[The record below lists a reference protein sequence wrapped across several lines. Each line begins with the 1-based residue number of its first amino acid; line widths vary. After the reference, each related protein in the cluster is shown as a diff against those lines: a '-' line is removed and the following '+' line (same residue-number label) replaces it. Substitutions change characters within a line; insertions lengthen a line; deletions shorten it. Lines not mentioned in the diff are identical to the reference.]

1 MDSLTRLP
9 LIARLRGT
17 HVWRAFERLGAVHWA
32 RLAAAITFTSFVAL
46 FPLIT
51 VGAAI
56 GTTLLSEDQLGKLQ
70 DKIAAQSPGLS
81 NLLNLNGLVAHAGSV
96 GLIAGALL
104 LVIGIN
110 WVGAL
115 RGCLR
120 AVWEKEQDPGNPFL
134 LRLKDAGV
142 LVGLG
147 VVGLVAMG
155 SSVFANSAV
164 GWAADKVGIVG
175 GAGRALLFFAG
186 LAIALL
192 VDFLLLV
199 YLLTRL
205 PQVHPGRRA
214 VVIASLIGA
223 VGFELLKQLLTG
235 YLQGL
240 AGKSMYGAFAVPVA
254 VVLWI
259 NFMARLLLYCAAWT
273 ATAVQPSE
281 TAAGE
286 GPDPGISPAVGDA
299 SRGAAATADQQHR
312 AARRLHRAARN
323 AGRQCRTC
331 HAGQLVGRPGMARAV
346 DDGKAMG
353 TQGRLAAS
361 MCDLVV
367 MKSRVLSGLRAWAW
381 R

>member
-1 MDSLTRLP
+1 MQLLTRLP
-9 LIARLRGT
+9 LIGRLRRT
-17 HVWRAFERLGAVHWA
+17 HVWRAFERLDAVHWA
-32 RLAAAITFTSFVAL
+32 QLAAAITFTSFVAL

-56 GTTLLSEDQLGKLQ
+56 GAALLSKDQLGKLQ
-70 DKIAAQSPGLS
+70 DKITAQAPGLS
-81 NLLNLNGLVAHAGSV
+81 DLLNLNHLVAHAGSV

-134 LRLKDAGV
+134 LRLKDTGV

-164 GWAADKVGIVG
+164 GWAADKAGIEG
-175 GAGRALLFFAG
+175 GAGRALLFLAG

-205 PQVHPGRRA
+205 PRVHPGRRA
-214 VVIASLIGA
+214 VVIAGLIGA
-223 VGFELLKQLLTG
+223 VGFELLKLLLTG
-235 YLQGL
+235 YLQGV

-273 ATAVQPSE
+273 ATAEQSSE
-281 TAAGE
+281 TAESA
-286 GPDPGISPAVGDA
+286 GPDPGTSPTAGAA
-299 SRGAAATADQQHR
+299 SQGAAANGGAPAAPHR
-312 AARRLHRAARN
+312 TR
-323 AGRQCRTC
+323 G
-331 HAGQLVGRPGMARAV
+331 P
-346 DDGKAMG
+346 
-353 TQGRLAAS
+353 
-361 MCDLVV
+361 
-367 MKSRVLSGLRAWAW
+367 
-381 R
+381 

>member
-1 MDSLTRLP
+1 VFFMEWLTRLP
-9 LIARLRGT
+9 VIARLMRT
-17 HVWRAFERLGAVHWA
+17 HVWRAYERLDAVHWA

-56 GTTLLSEDQLGKLQ
+56 GAKLLSEEQLGKLQ
-70 DKIAAQSPGLS
+70 DKIADQAPGLS
-81 NLLNLNGLVAHAGSV
+81 GLLDLDRFVAHAGAV

-120 AVWEKEQDPGNPFL
+120 AVWEKEQDPGNAIL
-134 LRLKDAGV
+134 LRIKDTAV

-147 VVGLVAMG
+147 AVGLLAIG

-164 GWAADKVGIVG
+164 GWAADKVGIEG
-175 GAGRALLFFAG
+175 GAGRAVLFFAG

-205 PQVHPGRRA
+205 PRVHPGRRA
-214 VVIASLIGA
+214 VVVASLIGA
-223 VGFELLKQLLTG
+223 VGFELLKLLLTG
-235 YLQGL
+235 YLQGV

-259 NFMARLLLYCAAWT
+259 NLMARLLLFCAAWT
-273 ATAVQPSE
+273 ATAVQAGE
-281 TAAGE
+281 AAAGE
-286 GPDPGISPAVGDA
+286 GPDPEISPAADDA
-299 SRGAAATADQQHR
+299 PQGASANSGASAAPRRTAPPARG
-312 AARRLHRAARN
+312 
-323 AGRQCRTC
+323 
-331 HAGQLVGRPGMARAV
+331 P
-346 DDGKAMG
+346 
-353 TQGRLAAS
+353 
-361 MCDLVV
+361 
-367 MKSRVLSGLRAWAW
+367 
-381 R
+381 

>member
-1 MDSLTRLP
+1 MDWLKRLP
-9 LIARLRGT
+9 VIGKLMRT
-17 HVWRAFERLGAVHWA
+17 HAGRAFERLDAVHWA

-56 GTTLLSEDQLGKLQ
+56 GAKLLSDDRLGKLQ
-70 DKIAAQSPGLS
+70 DKIADQAPGLS
-81 NLLNLNGLVAHAGSV
+81 DLLDLDSLVAHAGSV

-115 RGCLR
+115 RGSLR

-134 LRLKDAGV
+134 LKLKDSVV

-147 VVGLVAMG
+147 AVGLVAIG
-155 SSVFANSAV
+155 SSVFANIAV
-164 GWAADKVGIVG
+164 GWAADKVGIEG

-186 LAIALL
+186 LAIALV

-205 PQVHPGRRA
+205 PRVHPGRRA
-214 VVIASLIGA
+214 VVVAGLIGA
-223 VGFELLKQLLTG
+223 VGFELLKWLLTG
-235 YLQGL
+235 YLQGV

-259 NFMARLLLYCAAWT
+259 NLMARLLLYCAAWT
-273 ATAVQPSE
+273 ATA
-281 TAAGE
+281 TAAGTAVQSGEPAEGE
-286 GPDPGISPAVGDA
+286 GPEPEISPAADAAPQRASVG
-299 SRGAAATADQQHR
+299 SRAPAAP
-312 AARRLHRAARN
+312 RLQKH
-323 AGRQCRTC
+323 G
-331 HAGQLVGRPGMARAV
+331 P
-346 DDGKAMG
+346 
-353 TQGRLAAS
+353 
-361 MCDLVV
+361 
-367 MKSRVLSGLRAWAW
+367 
-381 R
+381 

>member
-1 MDSLTRLP
+1 MEWLTRLP
-9 LIARLRGT
+9 VIGKLMRT
-17 HVWRAFERLGAVHWA
+17 HAWRAFERLDAVHWA

-56 GTTLLSEDQLGKLQ
+56 GAKLLSDAQLGELQ
-70 DKIAAQSPGLS
+70 DKIAAQAPGLS
-81 NLLNLNGLVAHAGSV
+81 DLLDLDSLVAHAGSA

-115 RGCLR
+115 RGSLR

-134 LRLKDAGV
+134 LKCKDSMV

-147 VVGLVAMG
+147 AVGLVAIG

-164 GWAADKVGIVG
+164 GWAAGRAGIEG

-186 LAIALL
+186 LGIALV

-205 PQVHPGRRA
+205 PRVHPGRRA
-214 VVIASLIGA
+214 VLVAGLIGA
-223 VGFELLKQLLTG
+223 VGFELLKWLLTG
-235 YLQGL
+235 YLQDV
-240 AGKSMYGAFAVPVA
+240 AAKSMYGAFAVPVA

-259 NFMARLLLYCAAWT
+259 NLMARLLLYCAAWT
-273 ATAVQPSE
+273 ATAAGTAVQSGE
-281 TAAGE
+281 TAEGE
-286 GPDPGISPAVGDA
+286 SPEPGISPAADTAPQRAPAG
-299 SRGAAATADQQHR
+299 SGTPAAP
-312 AARRLHRAARN
+312 RLQKH
-323 AGRQCRTC
+323 G
-331 HAGQLVGRPGMARAV
+331 P
-346 DDGKAMG
+346 
-353 TQGRLAAS
+353 
-361 MCDLVV
+361 
-367 MKSRVLSGLRAWAW
+367 
-381 R
+381 

>member
-1 MDSLTRLP
+1 MNWLTRP
-9 LIARLRGT
+9 PVIARLMRT
-17 HVWRAFERLGAVHWA
+17 HGWRAFERLDAVHWA
-32 RLAAAITFTSFVAL
+32 RLAAAITFTSFLAL

-56 GTTLLSEDQLGKLQ
+56 GAKLLSEDQLGKLQ
-70 DKIAAQSPGLS
+70 DKIAAQAPGLS
-81 NLLNLNGLVAHAGSV
+81 DLLDLDSLVAQAGSA

-134 LRLKDAGV
+134 LKFKDSVV

-147 VVGLVAMG
+147 AVGLVAIG

-164 GWAADKVGIVG
+164 GWAADKVGIEG

-186 LAIALL
+186 LAIALV

-205 PQVHPGRRA
+205 PRVYPGRRA
-214 VVIASLIGA
+214 VVVAGLIGA
-223 VGFELLKQLLTG
+223 VGFELLKLLLTG
-235 YLQGL
+235 YLQGV
-240 AGKSMYGAFAVPVA
+240 AAKSMYGAFAVPVA

-259 NFMARLLLYCAAWT
+259 NLMARLLLYCAAWT
-273 ATAVQPSE
+273 ATATGTAVQ
-281 TAAGE
+281 AGE
-286 GPDPGISPAVGDA
+286 QPRVRDQIPGSA
-299 SRGAAATADQQHR
+299 
-312 AARRLHRAARN
+312 
-323 AGRQCRTC
+323 
-331 HAGQLVGRPGMARAV
+331 
-346 DDGKAMG
+346 
-353 TQGRLAAS
+353 
-361 MCDLVV
+361 
-367 MKSRVLSGLRAWAW
+367 
-381 R
+381 

>member
-1 MDSLTRLP
+1 MDWLTRLP
-9 LIARLRGT
+9 GIARLMRT
-17 HVWRAFERLGAVHWA
+17 HVWRAYERLAETHWA
-32 RLAAAITFTSFVAL
+32 RLAAAITYISFVAL

-51 VGAAI
+51 AGAAI
-56 GTTLLSEDQLGKLQ
+56 GAKLLSKDQLSELE
-70 DKIAAQSPGLS
+70 DKIAGQAPGLS
-81 NLLNLNGLVAHAGSV
+81 NLLNLKGLVAHAGTV

-120 AVWEKEQDPGNPFL
+120 AVWEKEQDPGNPIL
-134 LRLKDAGV
+134 LRIKDTGV

-164 GWAADKVGIVG
+164 GWAADKVGIEG
-175 GAGRALLFFAG
+175 GAGRVLLFFAG

-205 PQVHPGRRA
+205 PRVHPGRRA
-214 VVIASLIGA
+214 VVVAGLIGA
-223 VGFELLKQLLTG
+223 VGFELLKLLLTG
-235 YLQGL
+235 YFQGV

-259 NFMARLLLYCAAWT
+259 NLMARLLLYCTAWT
-273 ATAVQPSE
+273 ATAAAVQSGE
-281 TAAGE
+281 TAAG
-286 GPDPGISPAVGDA
+286 PGTGPAVTDEP
-299 SRGAAATADQQHR
+299 QR
-312 AARRLHRAARN
+312 AAEGGGPPTTPRR
-323 AGRQCRTC
+323 
-331 HAGQLVGRPGMARAV
+331 P
-346 DDGKAMG
+346 
-353 TQGRLAAS
+353 
-361 MCDLVV
+361 
-367 MKSRVLSGLRAWAW
+367 
-381 R
+381 

>member
-1 MDSLTRLP
+1 MEALTRLP
-9 LIARLRGT
+9 LVARLRGT
-17 HVWRAFERLGAVHWA
+17 HVWRAFARLDAVQWA

-56 GTTLLSEDQLGKLQ
+56 GAALLSEDQLGELQ
-70 DKIAAQSPGLS
+70 DKIAAQAPGLTD
-81 NLLNLNGLVAHAGSV
+81 LLNLNGLVAHAGTV

-104 LVIGIN
+104 LVVGVN
-110 WVGAL
+110 WVSAL

-164 GWAADKVGIVG
+164 GWAADRVGIEG
-175 GAGRALLFFAG
+175 GAGRTLLFLAG
-186 LAIALL
+186 LAIALV

-205 PQVHPGRRA
+205 PRVHPGRRA
-214 VVIASLIGA
+214 VVVAGLIGA
-223 VGFELLKQLLTG
+223 VGFELLKLLLTG
-235 YLQGL
+235 YLQGV
-240 AGKSMYGAFAVPVA
+240 AGKSMYGAFAVPIA

-259 NFMARLLLYCAAWT
+259 NLMARLLLYCAAWT
-273 ATAVQPSE
+273 ATAVRSSE
-281 TAAGE
+281 TAEGE
-286 GPDPGISPAVGDA
+286 GPDSGISPAVGDA
-299 SRGAAATADQQHR
+299 SRGAAVHGGPTAPLRPATPPR
-312 AARRLHRAARN
+312 
-323 AGRQCRTC
+323 G
-331 HAGQLVGRPGMARAV
+331 P
-346 DDGKAMG
+346 
-353 TQGRLAAS
+353 
-361 MCDLVV
+361 
-367 MKSRVLSGLRAWAW
+367 
-381 R
+381 